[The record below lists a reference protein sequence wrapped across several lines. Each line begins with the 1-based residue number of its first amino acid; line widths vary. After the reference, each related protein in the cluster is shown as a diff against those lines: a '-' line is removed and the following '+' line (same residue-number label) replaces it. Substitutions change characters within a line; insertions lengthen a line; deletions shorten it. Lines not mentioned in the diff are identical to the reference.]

1 MAPDSAA
8 ALRQLPQQ
16 QSARGGNTRCGDN
29 PLTIGPFAKA
39 WPELQPLGLA
49 LIPLGGIDGKVT
61 IPSWRKWTSPPGP
74 KALRRFASQ
83 FPASNI
89 GALPGLSRPPL
100 TVVDADDDDATS
112 IMLRRCG
119 DTPLITATP
128 GGGHHLWYRNAG
140 EKTGHHLR
148 RLEGLN
154 VDVKAAGG
162 VVVIPPSRAW
172 LGDKPGKPYVLLKG
186 TWADLASLPE
196 VLPGSLPI
204 VERPAEVITLR
215 AVRHGLRNSA
225 LQKGLLREVKHCD
238 DFETLL
244 DVARTI
250 VAEDFE
256 LVGVPPFDDAEIVKT
271 ARSVWQMEIEG
282 RNWVGKEAQII
293 ITSSELVI
301 LERNPDGLVL
311 WMKLRW
317 KHGASR
323 APFAIAC
330 KAMAE
335 AEEIAGWTDPRR
347 YQRARDWLLSK
358 SFLKLLHAGGS
369 QPGDCSLYRLASPP
383 KAASAKGAENA
394 PNIRE
399 HPSPHGRAL

>member
-100 TVVDADDDDATS
+100 
-112 IMLRRCG
+112 
-119 DTPLITATP
+119 
-128 GGGHHLWYRNAG
+128 
-140 EKTGHHLR
+140 
-148 RLEGLN
+148 
-154 VDVKAAGG
+154 
-162 VVVIPPSRAW
+162 
-172 LGDKPGKPYVLLKG
+172 LLKG

-215 AVRHGLRNSA
+215 AVRHGIRNSR
-225 LQKGLLREVKHCD
+225 LQKDLLREVKHCD
-238 DFETLL
+238 DFKTLL

-250 VAEDFE
+250 VAEQFE
-256 LVGVPPFDDAEIVKT
+256 CLTSAPRG
-271 ARSVWQMEIEG
+271 QIEG
-282 RNWVGKEAQII
+282 F
-293 ITSSELVI
+293 S
-301 LERNPDGLVL
+301 
-311 WMKLRW
+311 
-317 KHGASR
+317 
-323 APFAIAC
+323 
-330 KAMAE
+330 
-335 AEEIAGWTDPRR
+335 
-347 YQRARDWLLSK
+347 
-358 SFLKLLHAGGS
+358 
-369 QPGDCSLYRLASPP
+369 
-383 KAASAKGAENA
+383 
-394 PNIRE
+394 
-399 HPSPHGRAL
+399 